1 MQALRLA
8 GARAE
13 CDVLIV
19 ARGGGSLEDLLAFN
33 DEAVA
38 RAIFACPIPIISG
51 IGHETDFTIA
61 DFVADER
68 APTPSGAAERAVPD
82 RAEFLRA
89 LGVRAAARRERDA
102 PSPAIAAARVL
113 QSERGLARTHPGA
126 RLRQHA
132 QRLDELESRLRR
144 CVHARLEQSRVRLAG
159 ARALLARSSPARR
172 VAQAKT
178 RLAVSQRSL
187 AHAMHRR
194 LRDAH
199 ARWDRSRRTLHAVS
213 PLATLERG
221 YAIVL
226 DDTGSVLTDA
236 ASEQARRRRH
246 GAIGARVAACDGR
259 RRSCLQRLI
268 HENRSH
274 EPRSRAPRS
283 VVLAAINGARR
294 LQHACASRSCCRTV
308 LR

>member
-1 MQALRLA
+1 M
-8 GARAE
+8 
-13 CDVLIV
+13 
-19 ARGGGSLEDLLAFN
+19 
-33 DEAVA
+33 A

-89 LGVRAAARRERDA
+89 LGVVQRHVVNAMRRRLQSLRHA
-102 PSPAIAAARVL
+102 LL

-236 ASEQARRRRH
+236 AASKTRRYDH
-246 GAIGARVAACDGR
+246 GAIGARVAACNGVGD
-259 RRSCLQRLI
+259 
-268 HENRSH
+268 
-274 EPRSRAPRS
+274 RACS
-283 VVLAAINGARR
+283 A
-294 LQHACASRSCCRTV
+294 
-308 LR
+308 